1 MSTVNQI
8 KGIFFCEFHP
18 TQGPIIAYQIPE
30 DLIKKE
36 TFDALHIY
44 IIPKKELFERDI
56 TVNALGHKIL
66 GYPVHIDSPKY
77 ARNALIF
84 NLCFVFDQQTCT
96 TDYEP
101 VVKKLSAYMTQ
112 LELESGY
119 LSNEESRKEIPKLM
133 HDVLQALNTHGMCH
147 VPMSKST
154 TIHLKVTSRIT
165 MPPAVADH
173 DVPILVKDSGSI
185 SEWDLTTKQILPYLD
200 GFNHV
205 AFIATEADV
214 EINLVKACLQN
225 LQHYGVIKLISIFQY
240 SNVHATTPDIY
251 RLSED
256 KDLQDECV
264 KYVRTQGHSLP
275 DFKDIFHLLCEMNPG
290 TTVRDICCQ
299 FNPRALRIDERKL
312 IQFGLI
318 KGLIR
323 RIHRYPVKIHSRNIQ
338 SRLQSLYH
346 YFNGLHSYDEICGR
360 MGMSYNELD
369 ELIESDSS
377 VVVYFK

>member
-1 MSTVNQI
+1 MSTANQI

-101 VVKKLSAYMTQ
+101 VVKKLSAYLTQ

-133 HDVLQALNTHGMCH
+133 QDVLQALNTHGMCH

-185 SEWDLTTKQILPYLD
+185 SEWDLTTKQVRL
-200 GFNHV
+200 H
-205 AFIATEADV
+205 
-214 EINLVKACLQN
+214 
-225 LQHYGVIKLISIFQY
+225 QHYGVIKLISIFQY
-240 SNVHATTPDIY
+240 SNVHATTPEIY

-264 KYVRTQGHSLP
+264 RYVRTQGHSLP
-275 DFKDIFHLLCEMNPG
+275 EFKDIFHLLCEMNPG

-323 RIHRYPVKIHSRNIQ
+323 RIHRYPVKIHNINIQ
-338 SRLQSLYH
+338 PRLQTLYH

>member
-1 MSTVNQI
+1 MATSDKI
-8 KGIFFCEFHP
+8 KGIFYCEFHP
-18 TQGPIIAYQIPE
+18 IQGPIIAYQIPE
-30 DLIKKE
+30 DLINKG

-44 IIPKKELFERDI
+44 IIPKKELHDSDI

-66 GYPVHIDSPKY
+66 GYPVHIPGRKY
-77 ARNALIF
+77 ARNALMF
-84 NLCFVFDQQTCT
+84 NLCFVFDQQAYT

-101 VVKKLSAYMTQ
+101 VVKKLASYLTQ

-119 LSNEESRKEIPKLM
+119 LSNEQSRQQIPKLM
-133 HDVLQALNTHGMCH
+133 QDVLKTLNKYGMCH

-154 TIHLKVTSRIT
+154 TIHLKVSSQIA

-205 AFIATEADV
+205 AFIAAEADV

-240 SNVHATTPDIY
+240 SNVHATTPKIY
-251 RLSED
+251 HLAED

-264 KYVRTQGHSLP
+264 KYVRRQGHSLP
-275 DFKDIFHLLCEMNPG
+275 DFKDIFHLYCEMNPG

-299 FNPRALRIDERKL
+299 FNPRGLRIDERKL

-323 RIHRYPVKIHSRNIQ
+323 RIHRYPVKIQNQNVHC
-338 SRLQSLYH
+338 RLQPLYS
-346 YFNGLHSYDEICGR
+346 YFNGLHSFNEICGR
-360 MGMSYNELD
+360 TGMSHNELD
-369 ELIESDSS
+369 EIVEDDPNLVI
-377 VVVYFK
+377 YFK

>member
-1 MSTVNQI
+1 MSTANQI

-101 VVKKLSAYMTQ
+101 VVKKLSAYLTQ

-133 HDVLQALNTHGMCH
+133 QDVLQALNTHGMCH
-147 VPMSKST
+147 VPMK
-154 TIHLKVTSRIT
+154 
-165 MPPAVADH
+165 
-173 DVPILVKDSGSI
+173 
-185 SEWDLTTKQILPYLD
+185 
-200 GFNHV
+200 
-205 AFIATEADV
+205 
-214 EINLVKACLQN
+214 
-225 LQHYGVIKLISIFQY
+225 
-240 SNVHATTPDIY
+240 
-251 RLSED
+251 
-256 KDLQDECV
+256 
-264 KYVRTQGHSLP
+264 
-275 DFKDIFHLLCEMNPG
+275 
-290 TTVRDICCQ
+290 
-299 FNPRALRIDERKL
+299 
-312 IQFGLI
+312 
-318 KGLIR
+318 
-323 RIHRYPVKIHSRNIQ
+323 
-338 SRLQSLYH
+338 
-346 YFNGLHSYDEICGR
+346 
-360 MGMSYNELD
+360 
-369 ELIESDSS
+369 
-377 VVVYFK
+377 